1 MHRNDAHTQ
10 VVLQSTWKLRPVAS
24 HLRQNPLEALMQGEG
39 DVDDLGGAVVGRDG
53 LKAKGVAHNE
63 RGGVSW
69 KAADVAT
76 VAEVYSPA
84 LAAMMDRE
92 GLPARRRTPS
102 ASSLGRRVAA

>member
-1 MHRNDAHTQ
+1 
-10 VVLQSTWKLRPVAS
+10 
-24 HLRQNPLEALMQGEG
+24 MQGDG
-39 DVDDLGGAVVGRDG
+39 DADDLGEAVVGRDG

-84 LAAMMDRE
+84 PRAMMDHE
-92 GLPARRRTPS
+92 GLTARRRTCI
-102 ASSLGRRVAA
+102 SLFKKPIHTFENIAFCMY